1 MTQVSFTKKELS
13 ALTPP
18 EGKKRTYIHDTGT
31 SSEPGLL
38 LQITPKGKKTFQF
51 YRWFKGKPVRINLG
65 LFPSM
70 SVERARLK
78 ARECQ
83 TLIDDGIN
91 PADKKRKAKTE
102 MTFSELFE
110 IYIDRHAQPRKRSWQ
125 DDLNNFRLYLKPLGK
140 KKLSEIKK
148 SHVASI
154 HSKIGKKHK
163 VTANRVLA
171 LVSSIFGRAIEY
183 GLWESI
189 NPCMGIRKYPE
200 KSRDR
205 FLQADELPRFFEA
218 LNEEPNETLRDYI
231 FLSLLTGARRSNVLA
246 MRWKEL
252 DLEQEG
258 TWKIP
263 VTKTGDSQ
271 TVTLAMEAIEILKI
285 RKSNRSSFFVFP
297 GNGKTGHLIEPKKGW
312 KRILKRAGIKDLRIH
327 DLRRTLGSWQAITGS
342 SLPIIGKSLNHK
354 NASTTAIY
362 ARLNLDPV
370 RESVQRATVAML
382 EAGNRK

>member
-1 MTQVSFTKKELS
+1 MKQEIAFTIKTLE
-13 ALTPP
+13 ALPPP
-18 EGKKRTYIHDTGT
+18 EGKRTYVHDTRE
-31 SSEPGLL
+31 SGLL
-38 LQITPKGKKTFQF
+38 IQITPAGRKTFQL
-51 YRWFKGKPVRINLG
+51 FKWYKTKPVRITLG
-65 LFPSM
+65 TFPDM
-70 SVERARLK
+70 TIEQARKEAQKYK
-78 ARECQ
+78 A
-83 TLIDDGIN
+83 DMANGIN
-91 PADKKRKAKTE
+91 PADEQRKARTE
-102 MTFSELFE
+102 MTFGELFE
-110 IYIDRHAQPRKRSWQ
+110 LYLERHAKPRKRSWQ
-125 DDLNNFRLYLKPLGK
+125 DDLANFKLYLEPLGK
-140 KKLSEIKK
+140 KRLSEIRK
-148 SHVASI
+148 SHIASI
-154 HSKIGKKHK
+154 HSKIGKRHK

-183 GLWESI
+183 GLWESM
-189 NPCMGIRKYPE
+189 NPCLGIRKFPE

-231 FLSLLTGARRSNVLA
+231 LISLLTGARRSNVLS

-258 TWKIP
+258 TWEIP
-263 VTKTGDSQ
+263 VTKTGESQ
-271 TVTLAMEAIEILKI
+271 TATLSMEAIEILKV

-297 GNGKTGHLIEPKKGW
+297 GSGRTGHLIEPKKGW
-312 KRILKRAGIKDLRIH
+312 RRILERAGIKNLRIH
-327 DLRRTLGSWQAITGS
+327 DLRRTLGSWQAITGA

-382 EAGNRK
+382 EAGNNRK